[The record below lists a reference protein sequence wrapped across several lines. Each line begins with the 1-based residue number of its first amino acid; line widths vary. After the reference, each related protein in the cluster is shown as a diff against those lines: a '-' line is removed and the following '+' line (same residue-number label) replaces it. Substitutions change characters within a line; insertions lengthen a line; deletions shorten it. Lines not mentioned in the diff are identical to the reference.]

1 MLTVRAV
8 HFDLDGVL
16 ADSADSVRRAWRQW
30 AAGRG
35 VAWPDL
41 AGHIPGRLA
50 VDTIRAVRPDLD
62 ETSVQADA
70 DLVNAWQVADQ
81 ADSRA
86 VPGLPGLVA
95 SLGSVPWSVVTGA
108 PRALAAARLARC
120 GYPVPP
126 VLVAAQD
133 VARGKPSPEGYLL
146 AARRLGIPIADSLV
160 VEDSPA
166 GIEAGLTAGAAV
178 LAITGDPVPGPV
190 ALAVRDGR
198 EVAFEAAAGVLRVR
212 VTQSRPR

>member
-1 MLTVRAV
+1 VLTVRAV

-16 ADSADSVRRAWRQW
+16 ADSAESVRRAWRRW
-30 AAGRG
+30 AARRD

-41 AGHIPGRLA
+41 AGQIPGRLA

-62 ETSVQADA
+62 ATSVQADA

-86 VPGLPGLVA
+86 VPGLPELVA
-95 SLGSVPWSVVTGA
+95 SLGGVAWSVVTGA

-120 GYPVPP
+120 GYPVPS

-133 VARGKPSPEGYLL
+133 VVRGKPSPEGYLL
-146 AARRLGIPIADSLV
+146 AARRLGIPITDSLV

-166 GIEAGLTAGAAV
+166 GIEAGLAAGAAV

-190 ALAVRDGR
+190 ALTARDGR
-198 EVAFEAAAGVLRVR
+198 EVAFDATAGVLGVR
-212 VTQSRPR
+212 VTQSRPS

>member
-16 ADSADSVRRAWRQW
+16 ADSAESVRRAWRRW
-30 AAGRG
+30 AARRG

-41 AGHIPGRLA
+41 AGQIPGRLA

-62 ETSVQADA
+62 ATSVQADA

-86 VPGLPGLVA
+86 VPGLPELVA
-95 SLGSVPWSVVTGA
+95 GLGGVPWSVVTGA
-108 PRALAAARLARC
+108 PRALATARLSRC
-120 GYPVPP
+120 GYPVPR

-146 AARRLGIPIADSLV
+146 AARRLGIPITDSLV

-166 GIEAGLTAGAAV
+166 GIKAGLAAGAAV
-178 LAITGDPVPGPV
+178 LAITDNPVPGPV
-190 ALAVRDGR
+190 ALAARDGR
-198 EVAFEAAAGVLRVR
+198 EVAFQAAAGVLHVR
-212 VTQSRPR
+212 AAESRPR

>member
-16 ADSADSVRRAWRQW
+16 ADSGASVCRAWRQW
-30 AAGRG
+30 AARRG

-41 AGHIPGRLA
+41 ASQIPGRLA
-50 VDTIRAVRPDLD
+50 VDTIRAVRPDLA
-62 ETSVQADA
+62 EAIVRADA
-70 DLVNAWQVADQ
+70 DLVNAWQVADR

-95 SLGSVPWSVVTGA
+95 SLCGVPWSVVTGA

-120 GYPVPP
+120 GYPRPT

-133 VARGKPSPEGYLL
+133 VAHGKPNPEGYLL
-146 AARRLGIPIADSLV
+146 AARRLGIPIAESLV

-166 GIEAGLTAGAAV
+166 GIRAGLSAGAVV
-178 LAITGDPVPGPV
+178 LAITCGRVPGAV

-198 EVAFEAAAGVLRVR
+198 EVAFEVAGGVLRVR
-212 VTQSRPR
+212 QARPR